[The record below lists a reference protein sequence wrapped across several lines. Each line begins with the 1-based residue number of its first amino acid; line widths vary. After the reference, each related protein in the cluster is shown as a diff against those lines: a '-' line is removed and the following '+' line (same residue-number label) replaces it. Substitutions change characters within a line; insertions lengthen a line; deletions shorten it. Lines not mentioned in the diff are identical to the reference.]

1 MEAEERERDRA
12 FSTSMTEMMKMMTQY
27 MAQQLAAFFPP
38 FPMGTHMGT
47 QQPGPSQQ
55 VPPYPLGYLPM
66 PYVHGPLVS
75 GPPPVITPASH
86 GSASPHEEEDESA
99 VFGCY
104 IVVTLPLLS
113 IPP

>member
-1 MEAEERERDRA
+1 MEAEERERDGA

-27 MAQQLAAFFPP
+27 MAQQSAAFFPP
-38 FPMGTHMGT
+38 FSMGT

-75 GPPPVITPASH
+75 GPPPVTTPASH

-104 IVVTLPLLS
+104 FVVTLPLLS